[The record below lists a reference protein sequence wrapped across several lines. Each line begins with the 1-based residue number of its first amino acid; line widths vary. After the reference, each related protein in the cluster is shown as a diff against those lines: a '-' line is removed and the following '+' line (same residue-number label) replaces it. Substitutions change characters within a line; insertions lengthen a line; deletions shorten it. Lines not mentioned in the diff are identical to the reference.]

1 MRKGVR
7 NLFSIVLVS
16 IALAVATLPVHAAA
30 ELPPE
35 DAVRAALESQPS
47 VLAARAGVQQREA
60 AARALEAGTY
70 ELNLRLSADR
80 RREEA
85 LGQNLP
91 EYGLDLERAFRIG
104 RKAGLDAE
112 LGRQGVAQAKLTV
125 GDAIHEASRE
135 LLRAWFEWLRAAAQ
149 GTDWQAQ
156 ALLLEQQLD
165 AVDRRV
171 RRGDAPRQERL
182 LAESAFEQA
191 SSQALLAEAKAAAAA
206 AQLAAGFPGIPIP
219 AQPPEVALQPLEGD
233 AQAWRERVLQHNHEL
248 AVARA
253 EARRLQIAAAR
264 ADANRLPDPTLGL
277 RLSSERDG
285 AERVLGVFVGI
296 PFPGEARRAN
306 AEGARAE
313 TAGALQREAMVL
325 RRLEAQSASL
335 YALASRSYGAARR
348 AQSAADGLQRNAE
361 LAGRAYALGEVNL
374 ADVIAARR
382 IAVEARLAATLA
394 RLDAAEARY
403 RLMLD
408 AHELWPIDAD

>member
-1 MRKGVR
+1 MNKAAR
-7 NLFSIVLVS
+7 NLFLILP
-16 IALAVATLPVHAAA
+16 ALAALPVHAAD
-30 ELPPE
+30 ELPPQ
-35 DAVRAALESQPS
+35 DDVRAVLESHPA
-47 VLAARAGVQQREA
+47 VLAARARVRQREA

-70 ELNLRLSADR
+70 ELNMRLSADR

-91 EYGLDLERAFRIG
+91 EYGLDLERAFRTG
-104 RKAGLDAE
+104 RKADLDAE
-112 LGRQGVAQAKLTV
+112 LGRQGVVEAKLAV
-125 GDAIHEASRE
+125 GDAFHEASRE

-156 ALLLEQQLD
+156 AQLLEQQLD

-182 LAESAFEQA
+182 LADSASEQA
-191 SSQALLAEAKAAAAA
+191 SSQALLAEAKAGAAA
-206 AQLAAGFPGIPIP
+206 AQLGAGFPGIAIP
-219 AQPPEVALQPLEGD
+219 AQPPAIVLRPLEGG
-233 AQAWRERVLQHNHEL
+233 AQAWREKVLQHNHEL

-253 EARRLQIAAAR
+253 EAKRLQLAAAR

-285 AERVLGVFVGI
+285 AERVLGLFVGI

-313 TAGALQREAMVL
+313 TAAALQREALVL
-325 RRLEAQSASL
+325 RRLEAQTAAL
-335 YALASRSYGAARR
+335 YAVASRSYEAARR
-348 AQSAADGLQRNAE
+348 AANAADGLQRNAE

-374 ADVIAARR
+374 AEVIAARR

-408 AHELWPIDAD
+408 AHELWPLDAD

>member
-1 MRKGVR
+1 MIWFPIFM
-7 NLFSIVLVS
+7 LA
-16 IALAVATLPVHAAA
+16 IAGQVHAAD
-30 ELPPE
+30 ELPPPQ
-35 DAVRAALESQPS
+35 DVRATLEAYPS
-47 VLAARAGVQQREA
+47 VLAARAVVQQREA

-70 ELNLRLSADR
+70 ELNMRLSADR
-80 RREEA
+80 RHEQA

-91 EYGLDLERAFRIG
+91 EYGLELDRALRSG
-104 RKAGLDAE
+104 RKAELDAE
-112 LGRQGVAQAKLTV
+112 LGRQGVAEAKLAV
-125 GDAIHEASRE
+125 GDAMHEASRE
-135 LLRAWFEWLRAAAQ
+135 LLRTWFEWLRAAAQ
-149 GTDWQAQ
+149 GTDWQTQAQ
-156 ALLLEQQLD
+156 LLEQQLD

-182 LAESAFEQA
+182 LADSAFEQA
-191 SSQALLAEAKAAAAA
+191 SSQALLAEAKASAAA
-206 AQLAAGFPGIPIP
+206 AQLAAGFVGIAIP
-219 AQPPEVALQPLEGD
+219 AQPPEIALRPLEGD

-248 AVARA
+248 GVARA
-253 EARRLQIAAAR
+253 QARRLQIAAAR

-285 AERVLGVFVGI
+285 AERVLGLFVGI

-313 TAGALQREAMVL
+313 TAAALHREATVL
-325 RRLEAQSASL
+325 RRLEAQTASL
-335 YALASRSYGAARR
+335 YTVASRSYEAAQR
-348 AQSAADGLQRNAE
+348 AESAAAGLQRNAD

-394 RLDAAEARY
+394 SLDAAEARY

>member
-7 NLFSIVLVS
+7 NLFLALL
-16 IALAVATLPVHAAA
+16 ALAPMQGRAAD
-30 ELPPE
+30 ELPPQ
-35 DAVRAALESQPS
+35 DAVRAALAGHPS

-80 RREEA
+80 RREEQ

-112 LGRQGVAQAKLTV
+112 LGRQGVLQAKLAV
-125 GDAIHEASRE
+125 GDAVHEASRE
-135 LLRAWFEWLRAAAQ
+135 LLRSWFDWLRAAAQ
-149 GTDWQAQ
+149 ASDWQAQ
-156 ALLLEQQLD
+156 AQLLAQQLD

-182 LAESAFEQA
+182 LADSAFEQA
-191 SSQALLAEAKAAAAA
+191 GSQALLAEAKAAAAA
-206 AQLAAGFPGIPIP
+206 AQLAAAFPGIAVPSE
-219 AQPPEVALQPLEGD
+219 PPGIALRPLEGD
-233 AQAWRERVLQHNHEL
+233 APAWRERVLQHNHEL

-253 EARRLQIAAAR
+253 EARRLQVAAAR

-296 PFPGEARRAN
+296 PFPGEARRAD
-306 AEGARAE
+306 AEGARAG
-313 TAGALQREAMVL
+313 TAAALQREALVL
-325 RRLEAQSASL
+325 RRLEAQTASL
-335 YALASRSYGAARR
+335 YAIASRSYEAAQR
-348 AQSAADGLQRNAE
+348 ADSAAAGLRRNAE

-408 AHELWPIDAD
+408 AHELWPFDAD